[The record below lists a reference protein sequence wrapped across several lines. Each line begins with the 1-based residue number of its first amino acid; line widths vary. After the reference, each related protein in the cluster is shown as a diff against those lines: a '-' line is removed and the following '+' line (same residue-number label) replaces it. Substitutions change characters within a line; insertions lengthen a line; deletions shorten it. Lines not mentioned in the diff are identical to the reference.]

1 MSKNRLV
8 FRDFSIKKRAIAARR
23 RNREKDDR
31 EISEYNGELYY
42 IMEKDYDAERACSKW
57 AKFGA
62 AGTLLY
68 GDSKGILAEKI
79 SIRGNKEDKSNI
91 KGQNE
96 ERKI

>member
-42 IMEKDYDAERACSKW
+42 NMEKDYDA
-57 AKFGA
+57 
-62 AGTLLY
+62 
-68 GDSKGILAEKI
+68 KGLA
-79 SIRGNKEDKSNI
+79 
-91 KGQNE
+91 
-96 ERKI
+96 

>member
-42 IMEKDYDAERACSKW
+42 NMEKDYDAERACPKW

-62 AGTLLY
+62 GALY
-68 GDSKGILAEKI
+68 YRAI
-79 SIRGNKEDKSNI
+79 I
-91 KGQNE
+91 KGDRRKKYQYGAT
-96 ERKI
+96 RKIRVT

>member
-1 MSKNRLV
+1 
-8 FRDFSIKKRAIAARR
+8 
-23 RNREKDDR
+23 
-31 EISEYNGELYY
+31 
-42 IMEKDYDAERACSKW
+42 MEKDYDAERACSKW